1 MENQQAVAAGILRD
15 CCLSSTSVVGLC
27 ERGFSLGPTCLGQPV
42 QTNPLG
48 IGIKLNAGNR
58 KLLV

>member
-27 ERGFSLGPTCLGQPV
+27 ERGFSLGPTRPSK
-42 QTNPLG
+42 P
-48 IGIKLNAGNR
+48 AWDR
-58 KLLV
+58 H